1 MNFFPDPEPPSNSDI
16 GDANRQLVALGLSRS
31 QRVPA
36 GWLDSRCRERFV
48 RRFAKLHSGTIAFH
62 DGKGDYVL
70 GSQASTKLSATV
82 EIYHSRFYRQTLF
95 GGTIGAAEAY
105 MDGQW
110 SVDDLTALIR
120 IIIRNLGQFSKLDRT
135 WSRLMTSWH
144 RLLHLLR
151 RNTIDGSRRNI
162 SQHYDLGNDFYQLF
176 LDPTMNYSSGI
187 FPTGA
192 QTMHDS
198 SLHKMRWICE
208 KLQLKPGDQV
218 LEIGTGW
225 GGLATFMAKHY
236 GCHVTTTTI
245 SSEQHKF
252 AKQRVIEAG
261 LEEKVE
267 TLLVDYRNLTGKY
280 EKLVSVEMIEAV
292 GHEYFDQYFG
302 KCSDLLADDGL
313 MLLQGITMGEQNYRD
328 HIKNVDFIRR
338 YIFPGGCLPSVTAIG
353 QSLGRATDMRMVHL
367 EDITQHYETTLQKWR
382 ERFFSR
388 IGEVRE
394 LGYDDRFIRM
404 WHFYLC
410 YCEAAFAERRVNTVQ
425 VVLAKP
431 LSDVDPANDYS
442 AAPGFSSQNGS
453 LGDVE
458 PKKRESVLEIL

>member
-1 MNFFPDPEPPSNSDI
+1 MNFFPDPEPQSNSEI
-16 GDANRQLVALGLSRS
+16 AGMNGQLAALGLSRS
-31 QRVPA
+31 QLGPA
-36 GWLDSRCRERFV
+36 GWLDSCCRERFAG
-48 RRFAKLHSGTIAFH
+48 RFSKLHSGTIAFQ
-62 DGKGDYVL
+62 DGAGDYVL
-70 GSQASTKLSATV
+70 GSQDATELSAEV
-82 EIYHSRFYRQTLF
+82 QVYNSRFYRQTLF
-95 GGTIGAAEAY
+95 GGTIGAAESY

-120 IIIRNLGQFSKLDRT
+120 IIIRNLGQFSRLDRT
-135 WSRLMTSWH
+135 WSRLKTTWH

-187 FPTGA
+187 FPAGA
-192 QTMHDS
+192 QSMHDS
-198 SLHKMRWICE
+198 SLYKMRWICE
-208 KLQLKPGDQV
+208 KLQLKPGDHV

-225 GGLATFMAKHY
+225 GGLATFMAEHY

-245 SSEQHKF
+245 SSQQHKF
-252 AKQRVIEAG
+252 AEQRVAEAG
-261 LEEKVE
+261 LGERVK

-280 EKLVSVEMIEAV
+280 EKIVSVEMIEAV

-302 KCSDLLADDGL
+302 KCSELLADDGL

-353 QSLGRATDMRMVHL
+353 QSLGRSTDMRMVHL

-382 ERFFSR
+382 QQFFSR
-388 IGEVRE
+388 IAEVRE

-442 AAPGFSSQNGS
+442 AAPGFSKTDHSEVG
-453 LGDVE
+453 VE
-458 PKKRESVLEIL
+458 PKQRESVLEIL